1 MTAFLLRLA
10 LMLTAACLLLAGAAL
25 ALGGI
30 VVTDQ
35 IAFDAPSE
43 NGRDLFL
50 LDAGRNQFV
59 RLTGHGGRSAAW
71 SADGEQ
77 LAYIG
82 PASDGGEG
90 IYTMPVGGQPALL
103 MPIIVLGESRALDW
117 SPDGDALAVTDRSDG
132 VQSVYLL
139 NLADG
144 TRQRLT
150 EPRGSTFAPTWS
162 PQGLIAFS
170 WSPVANTEIY
180 TLSASQFT
188 LIASQSAAPS
198 PQRITENMYTDT
210 AADWSPDGQ
219 WIAFVS
225 DRAGN
230 SDLYRMR
237 PDGSDLQPILLSSVY
252 EGDPSWSPDGQRLAL
267 ISNASGERGLSV
279 MNLDGQLHPL
289 PVFPGGAPARP
300 AWRPLY

>member
-1 MTAFLLRLA
+1 MISFFLRLA
-10 LMLTAACLLLAGAAL
+10 LALTVACLLLAGAAL
-25 ALGGI
+25 ALGCST
-30 VVTDQ
+30 VTDQ

-50 LDAGRNQFV
+50 LDAGRSQFV
-59 RLTGHGGRSAAW
+59 RLTAHGGRSAAW
-71 SADGEQ
+71 SADGQ
-77 LAYIG
+77 QIAYIG
-82 PASDGGEG
+82 PAGDGGEG
-90 IYTMPVGGQPALL
+90 VFTMQIGGRPALL
-103 MPIIVLGESRALDW
+103 TPVTVLGEPHALDW
-117 SPDGDALAVTDRSDG
+117 SPDGGALAVTDRSDG

-150 EPRGSTFAPTWS
+150 EPRGSTFAPSWS

-180 TLSASQFT
+180 TLPATQLT
-188 LIASQSAAPS
+188 LIHSQGTAPN
-198 PQRITENMYTDT
+198 PQRITDNMYTDT
-210 AADWSPDGQ
+210 AADWSPDGE

-237 PDGSDLQPILLSSVY
+237 PDGSDLQPILLSPAY

-267 ISNASGERGLSV
+267 ISNASGERSLSV
-279 MNLDGQLHPL
+279 MDLDGRVEAL
-289 PVFPGGAPARP
+289 PVFPGGVPARP
-300 AWRPLY
+300 AWRPVY